1 MTMEWKRRDLLRLG
15 TASIC
20 SSIVV
25 PAFGATGIYPSRP
38 VRVIVPFAAGGVDVP
53 IRLIAQTLSEQTGR
67 QFFVENIGGGGS
79 SIGTGQ
85 VARAAPDGYT
95 ILFTA
100 SAFVM
105 FPALHNKLA
114 YDPLRDFVPVTAAA
128 TSSMVLLVNPAVVAH
143 SVGDLI
149 ALLKGSPG
157 KYSYASAGVGTPPHL
172 TGELFRQ
179 SLGLDLVHVPYK
191 SGGEAIAA
199 VIGGHTQLCFA
210 AIAPAVAQIRAGKLR
225 ALAVAA
231 PVRLTSLPDVPT
243 MAEAGYPD
251 VQGEVWCGVLVPAN
265 TPKQI
270 ITFLHDEI
278 VKALNTPDLQV
289 RLRDIGYVPV
299 GNTSDEFSRQIAT
312 ELDRWRKVVRNA
324 HIDAD

>member
-1 MTMEWKRRDLLRLG
+1 MTMEWQRRDLLRLG

-20 SSIVV
+20 SFAC
-25 PAFGATGIYPSRP
+25 PAFGAAGAYPSRP

-53 IRLIAQTLSEQTGR
+53 MRLITKSLSEQTGE
-67 QFFVENIGGGGS
+67 QFFVENVGGGGS
-79 SIGTGQ
+79 SIGTAQ

-105 FPALHNKLA
+105 FPALHNTLS
-114 YDPLRDFVPVTAAA
+114 YDPLKDFVPVTAAA
-128 TSSMVLLVNPAVVAH
+128 TSSMVLLANPSVPAQ

-149 ALLKGSPG
+149 GAVKSAPG

-179 SLGLDLVHVPYK
+179 SLGLDLVHVPYH

-231 PVRLTSLPDVPT
+231 KVRLTALPDVPT

-251 VQGEVWCGVLVPAN
+251 VEGEVWCGVVVPAG
-265 TPKQI
+265 TPKQVI
-270 ITFLHDEI
+270 AFLHAEI
-278 VKALNTPDLQV
+278 VKALDTADLQA

-299 GNTSDEFSRQIAT
+299 GNTPDDFGRQIAA
-312 ELDRWRKVVRNA
+312 ELDRWRKVVRTA
-324 HIDAD
+324 HIDAG